1 MGASEQ
7 IARINSVGSGCLI
20 EGLPDVEC
28 LLDNP
33 VHRDP
38 FDPYMLDGTAKDLSG
53 LANIYWPDYLGP

>member
-1 MGASEQ
+1 M
-7 IARINSVGSGCLI
+7 GSGCLI

-38 FDPYMLDGTAKDLSG
+38 FDPYMLDGTARDLTR